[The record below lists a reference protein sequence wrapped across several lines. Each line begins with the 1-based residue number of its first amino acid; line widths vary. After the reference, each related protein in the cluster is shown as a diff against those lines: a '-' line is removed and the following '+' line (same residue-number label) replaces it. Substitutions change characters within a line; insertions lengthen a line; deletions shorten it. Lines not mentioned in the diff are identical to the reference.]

1 MDSNKDNINIEQ
13 LFRDDL
19 HQYLLSIGMVDERL
33 PEAQDIEELWQKLAG
48 RKVAFRPEATGA
60 VVVRAAAAAP
70 VPVADDFENDPGI
83 EAAVE
88 LFGATLEPEE
98 KKKS

>member
-33 PEAQDIEELWQKLAG
+33 RNFG
-48 RKVAFRPEATGA
+48 RRSA
-60 VVVRAAAAAP
+60 RAICPTA
-70 VPVADDFENDPGI
+70 
-83 EAAVE
+83 
-88 LFGATLEPEE
+88 
-98 KKKS
+98 